1 MKRGLWVD
9 FYYDF
14 SDGYL
19 LLGTMLPLHVQE
31 KLATHF
37 VTSKLNLAKSSPNR
51 VLYFFFPPIGRDI
64 ECLEER
70 FHNGRLS
77 MQDPEVLAS
86 EGYPRLR
93 T

>member
-31 KLATHF
+31 KLATNF

-51 VLYFFFPPIGRDI
+51 VLYFFSSHRKRYRMFGGKI
-64 ECLEER
+64 
-70 FHNGRLS
+70 S
-77 MQDPEVLAS
+77 
-86 EGYPRLR
+86 
-93 T
+93 